1 MNELELKKLWQTTNN
16 KLEESIVINEKNT
29 DDITQVKVHS
39 IIGSMKPI
47 KIFTLLVGILW
58 VGIGGIALCSIYL
71 NSFPEAN
78 KFFLFSASI
87 QVSLTAIALYV
98 YLYQLITIYQ
108 IDITDPIL
116 RTQEKL
122 SNLKMSTLWVTRI
135 LILQLPVWTTFWWN
149 ETMLTD
155 WGILQWI
162 MTLFFTISFT
172 AIAVW
177 LFFNIKYEN
186 RNKKWFQLIFSGK
199 EWTPLMKSIEL
210 LEQVEEYKKNNAT
223 ETFIVLKPK
232 NNEQ

>member
-1 MNELELKKLWQTTNN
+1 MNELELKKLWKTTND
-16 KLEESIVINEKNT
+16 KLEESFVISKQNT
-29 DDITQVKVHS
+29 GDITRMKVNS
-39 IIGSMKPI
+39 LLGTMKPI
-47 KIFTLLVGILW
+47 KIFALLVGVLW
-58 VGIGGIALCSIYL
+58 VGIGGLVLSSMYL
-71 NSFPEAN
+71 NSFSEAN

-87 QVSLTAIALYV
+87 QVGLTAMALFV

-108 IDITDPIL
+108 VDITDPIIK
-116 RTQEKL
+116 TQEKL
-122 SNLKMSTLWVTRI
+122 ASLKTTTLWVTRI
-135 LILQLPVWTTFWWN
+135 LFLQLPVWTTFWWN

-199 EWTPLMKSIEL
+199 EWTPLMKSMEL
-210 LEQVEEYKKNNAT
+210 LEQVEEYKD
-223 ETFIVLKPK
+223 
-232 NNEQ
+232 

>member
-1 MNELELKKLWQTTNN
+1 MNELELKKLWQSTNN
-16 KLEESIVINEKNT
+16 KLEESIVINKKNT

-58 VGIGGIALCSIYL
+58 VGIGGIALISIYL

-116 RTQEKL
+116 STQEKL
-122 SNLKMSTLWVTRI
+122 LNLKMSTLWVTRI

-172 AIAVW
+172 AITVW

-186 RNKKWFQLIFSGK
+186 RKKKWFQLIFRGK
-199 EWTPLMKSIEL
+199 EWTPLMESMEL
-210 LEQVEEYKKNNAT
+210 LEHVKEYK
-223 ETFIVLKPK
+223 E
-232 NNEQ
+232 

>member
-16 KLEESIVINEKNT
+16 KLEESIVINKKNT

-47 KIFTLLVGILW
+47 KVFALFVGILW
-58 VGIGGIALCSIYL
+58 VGIGGIALSSIYL

-149 ETMLTD
+149 ESMLTD

-199 EWTPLMKSIEL
+199 EWTPLMESMEL
-210 LEQVEEYKKNNAT
+210 LEQVKEYK
-223 ETFIVLKPK
+223 E
-232 NNEQ
+232 

>member
-16 KLEESIVINEKNT
+16 KLEESIVINKKNT

-58 VGIGGIALCSIYL
+58 VGIGGIALSSIYL

-149 ETMLTD
+149 ESMLTD

-199 EWTPLMKSIEL
+199 EWTPLMESMEL
-210 LEQVEEYKKNNAT
+210 LEQVKEYK
-223 ETFIVLKPK
+223 E
-232 NNEQ
+232 